1 MVHPSQQRAPFGQ
14 RRSRPVITVARNGKV
29 RSFRINSWAAGL
41 ALGGFALFLTVY
53 VAATAYLIYR
63 DDLLGGTLA
72 RQVAMQYSYE
82 DRIAALR
89 AEIDRVTSRH
99 VVDTQGVE
107 EQLAVLLERQAVIA
121 RRQLALDELVDKA
134 RDTGIDVAE
143 AVRLPRAR
151 PAAAADAPAPSSNS
165 APLAY
170 VPAGQAQQNPI
181 IDTLIRG
188 SSADRQVELRDN
200 LGPLLTDVQASL
212 DQAQHQQSDALD
224 VLDQATQSEVDR
236 LSAALA
242 PLGIGVEAGNGKS
255 PTGGPFIPAEKLHF
269 VERTALLNRLLDDIA
284 NLRRSAAAMP
294 LAAPVAARSISSRF
308 GYRMDPFLNRPALH
322 AGLDFVAPAGTE
334 VRATAPGLVVSAG
347 AKGGYGQMVEIRHE
361 DGVNTRY
368 AHLSAILVEKGTRVS
383 SGTPIGRVGST
394 GRSTGP
400 HLHYETRRN
409 GEPINPALYLAA
421 GRAL

>member
-14 RRSRPVITVARNGKV
+14 RRSRPVITVARQGKV
-29 RSFRINSWAAGL
+29 RSFRINPWAAGL

-53 VAATAYLIYR
+53 VGATAYLIYR

-121 RRQLALDELVDKA
+121 RRQIALDELVDKA

-143 AVRLPRAR
+143 AVRLPRPR
-151 PAAAADAPAPSSNS
+151 PAAAASAPAASPNS

-170 VPAGQAQQNPI
+170 VPAGQAQNPI

-188 SSADRQVELRDN
+188 SSPDRQVELGDH
-200 LGPLLTDVQASL
+200 LAPLLTDVEASL

-242 PLGIGVEAGNGKS
+242 PLGIGVEAGDGKS
-255 PTGGPFIPAEKLHF
+255 PTGGPFIPAANLHF

-347 AKGGYGQMVEIRHE
+347 VNGGYGQMVEIRHA
-361 DGVNTRY
+361 DGVSTRY
-368 AHLSAILVEKGTRVS
+368 AHLSAILVQKGIHVS
-383 SGTPIGRVGST
+383 AGTPIGRVGST

-409 GEPINPALYLAA
+409 GEPVNPALYLAA